1 MNESFSVIMSYAV
14 NRCNCIKVEDGMLQ
28 SIYSFTTENIYGY
41 IDKFNLKDKSL
52 LTVGSS
58 GDQVINAILKGCK
71 DIILLDINPYT
82 KFYYYLKVASILSL
96 DLDEFMGF
104 LRYKDYP
111 NIFEDNKNV
120 FNIET
125 WNKVK
130 TVLRLIDYESY
141 LFWDELFQTINP
153 TKIRKRLFS
162 LDEYNTDIISSCN
175 NYLKSRDL
183 YEKTRNNVKKIRPTF
198 INGNIFNIELKRK
211 YDNIWLS
218 NIGTSI
224 TKEEMPIK
232 MTDNLVRFLNKDGLL
247 LICYL
252 YETDKNTKYKDNWS
266 IIYNLDKTFELLKDY
281 QPYLET
287 FTGINDLKFS
297 SNNMND
303 SILVYRKK

>member
-1 MNESFSVIMSYAV
+1 MNESFSVIMSNAV

-28 SIYSFTTENIYGY
+28 SIYPFTTENISGY

-71 DIILLDINPYT
+71 DITLLDINPYT

-96 DLDEFMGF
+96 DLDEFMSF

-111 NIFEDNKNV
+111 EVFADNKNV

-130 TVLRLIDYESY
+130 IVLRLIDYESY

-153 TKIRKRLFS
+153 IKIRNRLFS
-162 LDEYNTDIISSCN
+162 SDEYNTNIISSCN
-175 NYLKSRDL
+175 NYLKSQDL
-183 YEKTRNNVKKIRPTF
+183 YEKTRNKVKKILPTF
-198 INGNIFNIELKRK
+198 INSDIFNVDLKRK

-224 TKEEMPIK
+224 TKEEMIIK
-232 MTDNLVRFLNKDGLL
+232 MTDNLAKFLNKDGLL
-247 LICYL
+247 LISYL
-252 YETDKNTKYKDNWS
+252 YETDKNTEYEEHWN
-266 IIYNLDKTFELLKDY
+266 IIYNLYNTFELLKDY

-287 FTGINDLKFS
+287 FTGIDDLKFN
-297 SNNMND
+297 SNKMDD
-303 SILVYRKK
+303 SILVYRKH

>member
-1 MNESFSVIMSYAV
+1 MNESFSVIMSNAV

-28 SIYSFTTENIYGY
+28 SIYPFTTENISGY

-71 DIILLDINPYT
+71 DITLLDINPYT

-224 TKEEMPIK
+224 TKEEMLIK

>member
-71 DIILLDINPYT
+71 DIALLDINPYT
-82 KFYYYLKVASILSL
+82 KFYYYLKVASILTL
-96 DLDEFMGF
+96 NLDEFMAF

-111 NIFEDNKNV
+111 EVFVDNKNV

-130 TVLRLIDYESY
+130 IVLRLIDYESY

-153 TKIRKRLFS
+153 IKTRKRLFS
-162 LDEYNTDIISSCN
+162 LDECNTNIISSCN
-175 NYLKSRDL
+175 NYLKSKDL
-183 YEKTRNNVKKIRPTF
+183 YEETRNKVKKISPTF
-198 INGNIFNIELKRK
+198 INSDIFNVDLKRK

-224 TKEEMPIK
+224 TKEEMIINI
-232 MTDNLVRFLNKDGLL
+232 TDNLTKFLNKDGLI
-247 LICYL
+247 LISYL
-252 YETDKNTKYKDNWS
+252 YETDKNTKYKDDWS
-266 IIYNLDKTFELLKDY
+266 IIYNLDRTFELLKDY
-281 QPYLET
+281 KPYLET

-303 SILVYRKK
+303 SILVYRKH